1 MKKLDGKSLDLTKEN
16 IQALKQLFPEIV
28 TEGKID
34 FDKLRVILGDEIETR
49 KEKYEFTWHGKTQA
63 LKLTQTPSTGT
74 LRPDKESSKNW
85 DTTENLYIEGDN
97 LEVLKLLQKSYFGK
111 IKMIYIDPPYNT
123 GNDFVYED
131 DFKDN
136 IKNYKALS
144 EQSKVANTESSGRY
158 HTNWLNMI
166 YPRLRLARNL
176 LRNDGVI
183 FISIDDN
190 EAANMKKICDEI
202 FGEDNFIAQIVWQRA
217 YAPVN
222 LKKYF
227 SPSHDYILVYS
238 KLNNEFEMTKLPR
251 SEKQNQDYKNI
262 DNDPRGPWKAGN
274 PSVGPANEKNIYE
287 ITLPSGRKVFPPKGR
302 SWLYSKEKYEE
313 LVKDNRIYFGKD
325 GDSVWA
331 PKMFL
336 SEVSQGVTPMTLWSY
351 KEVGHSQDA
360 TKELKQ
366 LFNDNS
372 FFDYPKPVSLMQ
384 RLVHIGTKKDENDII
399 LDFFSGSA
407 TIAHSVIK
415 QNSEDGGNRK
425 FIMVQLPEL
434 TEEKS
439 EAFKAGYKNICEI
452 GKERIRRAGDKIVE
466 ETGRTDLD
474 IGFKVFKLDSSN
486 VKPWDPNLENLEEGM
501 LEQLENIK
509 EDRSKEDLLFEILLK
524 IGIPLTTQIE
534 EVQYKGKTIFNVAYG
549 SVLLCLEDN
558 IDLEIVHEM
567 IKLKPEDFDTKV
579 IFKDSGFLN
588 DSVKTNAIQTLKK
601 NGINDVRSV

>member
-1 MKKLDGKSLDLTKEN
+1 
-16 IQALKQLFPEIV
+16 
-28 TEGKID
+28 
-34 FDKLRVILGDEIETR
+34 
-49 KEKYEFTWHGKTQA
+49 
-63 LKLTQTPSTGT
+63 
-74 LRPDKESSKNW
+74 
-85 DTTENLYIEGDN
+85 
-97 LEVLKLLQKSYFGK
+97 
-111 IKMIYIDPPYNT
+111 MIYIDPPYNT